1 MGVNAGMKLGFG
13 NRLADRL
20 VQRLAHCVVAIMG
33 MALFAGPAHAANCNA
48 ATSQGSTGPADWQS
62 YCWIDF
68 STYNDA
74 AARSAGG
81 QAISL
86 TLQDGTIIS
95 FKLNVSGAAQNAVA
109 SPSWTGAA
117 VGNTAFLGITGKP
130 VFYQTAAGTT
140 TITFSNIV
148 LTPPTGGTTTAYMFV
163 AADAESSNQ
172 GETLSFQTNGQPWLL
187 LDQVGP
193 ISGSIYPT
201 TSGTGTTTFTE
212 TGVAGTVGAYI
223 VGSSTPTTLTTTLV
237 GGGLQGA
244 MFAVRFAT
252 IRLTTQITGARAQAA
267 DQFTFNINAT
277 ATGTN
282 LASGTSSGTG
292 LGPFTAASLSS
303 AAALPLTLTQQMAS
317 GSTDTIAHYQ
327 SSLSCTN
334 SSSGSSTPL
343 PSNVLTTSYSFGSL
357 AFGDAVNCTYTETP
371 FPHLTLQ
378 KALAASGRQFATDQ
392 FVMNIDQGAT
402 NVATT
407 TTTGSG
413 ATVTT
418 GVTPQYQAT
427 AATTYKFSEAGAG
440 TTVLAQYST
449 AMACTNAYAGSTT
462 TLPTTPGGTI
472 TPKLGDVVTCT
483 ITNTKLAAN
492 ALLSVSKLATPLSD
506 PVNGTT
512 NPKLIPGAVITYSFV
527 VANTGA
533 TPVDSN
539 TVWLIDALPA
549 QLRVGTAATPVFTQG
564 SPSSGLTFTAGTDI
578 RYSNSATAPTSFA
591 ACTYTPTAAYDAAVR
606 FVCLNPKGA
615 MAGSTG
621 TPPSFTLSIQAQLN

>member
-33 MALFAGPAHAANCNA
+33 MALFAGPAHAANCNV

-74 AARSAGG
+74 AARSGSG

-282 LASGTSSGTG
+282 LATGTSSGIG

-371 FPHLTLQ
+371 FPHLSLQ
-378 KALAASGRQFATDQ
+378 KALAAGGRQFATDQ

-427 AATTYKFSEAGAG
+427 AGTTYKFSEAGAG
-440 TTVLAQYST
+440 TTVLAQYSA
-449 AMACTNAYAGSTT
+449 AMACTNAYAASTT

-533 TPVDSN
+533 TPVDSD

-578 RYSNSATAPTSFA
+578 KYSNSATAPTSFA

>member
-1 MGVNAGMKLGFG
+1 MRLGFG
-13 NRLADRL
+13 KTLTRFVTGSILP
-20 VQRLAHCVVAIMG
+20 IMG
-33 MALFAGPAHAANCNA
+33 AIIGLFASAAPAQAANCGV
-48 ATSQGSTGPADWQS
+48 ATSQGSTGPTDWQS

-81 QAISL
+81 QSISL

-95 FKLNVSGAAQNAVA
+95 FKLNVGGAGLTAIG

-117 VGNTAFLGITGKP
+117 VGNTAFLGIAGKP

-140 TITFSNIV
+140 TVSFSNIT

-163 AADAESSNQ
+163 AADAESSNN
-172 GETLSFQTNGQPWLL
+172 GESLTFQTNGQPWTL

-193 ISGSIYPT
+193 ISGSTYPT
-201 TSGTGTTTFTE
+201 TSGTGTNTFTE

-244 MFAVRFAT
+244 MFAVRFAS
-252 IRLTTQITGARAQAA
+252 IRLTSQITGARAQAT

-277 ATGTN
+277 ANGTTLATGM
-282 LASGTSSGTG
+282 SSGPG

-303 AAALPLTLTQQMAS
+303 AAALPLTLTQQMAA

-327 SSLSCTN
+327 TSLTCTN
-334 SSSGSSTPL
+334 STSGSSTPL

-357 AFGDAVNCTYTETP
+357 TFGDAVLCTYTETP

-402 NVATT
+402 TVATT
-407 TTTGSG
+407 TTTGAG

-427 AATTYKFSEAGAG
+427 AATAYKLYETGAGA
-440 TTVLAQYST
+440 TILAQYS
-449 AMACTNAYAGSTT
+449 AGMACTNAYAGSTT
-462 TLPTTPGGTI
+462 TLPTTSGGTI

-483 ITNTKLAAN
+483 ITNTKVAAN

-533 TPVDSN
+533 TPVDIN
-539 TVWLIDALPA
+539 TVWLIDALPN

-578 RYSNSATAPTSFA
+578 KYSNSATAPASFA
-591 ACTYTPTAAYDAAVR
+591 ACTYSPVSAYDAAVR

-615 MAGSTG
+615 MLGSTG